1 MNSGLTLFD
10 EETKGSKAG
19 KIFLALISLEST
31 NEEFKWLNTATAEGS
46 DKSSIGKKTF
56 WKEAIEPFSLLNKS
70 LFCLRNFS
78 V

>member
-46 DKSSIGKKTF
+46 DKSSIENYSIKY
-56 WKEAIEPFSLLNKS
+56 IEILSF
-70 LFCLRNFS
+70 